1 MRMILGVLSL
11 LIAVVVIGLLAK
23 KQVAPLSG
31 ASPAPA
37 VGVALPVATPQ
48 AASPQLQSQ
57 MKKSLDDALQSVRPE
72 GDDK

>member
-1 MRMILGVLSL
+1 MRMIFGVLSL

-37 VGVALPVATPQ
+37 AGVALPVATPQ
-48 AASPQLQSQ
+48 AASQQLQGQ
-57 MKKSLDDALQSVRPE
+57 MKKSLDDALQSARPE